1 MSHFLPV
8 NSWSTRWFLYSH
20 KEKKYE
26 LIRTKSSR
34 QSSQTPNTEL
44 GDHSNQRINTLV
56 CHVFVSF
63 LPDREISLN
72 GYTKGRGIQELE
84 ADLVREIICQCISLC
99 SICTFYCV
107 YGSSFKK
114 LDSLLS
120 GKHLL
125 LKFLVFC
132 ISLKKKKKKKRQNK
146 GKRKRV
152 KEMLEKDKKEGK
164 KGKKENLI
172 LWSL

>member
-1 MSHFLPV
+1 MFQKKILLFE
-8 NSWSTRWFLYSH
+8 RW
-20 KEKKYE
+20 
-26 LIRTKSSR
+26 
-34 QSSQTPNTEL
+34 PNTQL
-44 GDHSNQRINTLV
+44 GDHSNQRSNTLV

-63 LPDREISLN
+63 LPDREVSLN
-72 GYTKGRGIQELE
+72 GYTKGRRIQELE
-84 ADLVREIICQCISLC
+84 AELVWKIICQCIPLC
-99 SICTFYCV
+99 SIWTFYCV
-107 YGSSFKK
+107 FGSSVKN

-132 ISLKKKKKKKRQNK
+132 ISLMKKKKKKQNE

-172 LWSL
+172 IWSL